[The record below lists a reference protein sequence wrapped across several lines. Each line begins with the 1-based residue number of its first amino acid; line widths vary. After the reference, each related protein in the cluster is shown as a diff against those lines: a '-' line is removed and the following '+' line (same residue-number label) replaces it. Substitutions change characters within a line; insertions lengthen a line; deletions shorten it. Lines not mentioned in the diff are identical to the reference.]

1 MPAVQ
6 RLPYIE
12 PNSQFDHFDL
22 HQFWNRSRAV
32 TRETGIAFTD
42 YDRMHTVRRSA
53 VRSVAAPPF
62 AANDEQLANVI
73 AHRCWQYCH
82 GKQDM
87 PELDK
92 KQLKRIVTLK
102 VNRVKDE
109 RRGGE
114 GSDQDYRHQVHV
126 SNAQRIGYAQMQ
138 AAVAYRSWRLN
149 QPSTDVAASLG
160 ITPWNV
166 RIILWRLTAVAR
178 KLGYETIRRKHVGG
192 KYILEHTQ

>member
-1 MPAVQ
+1 MLTVK

-12 PNSQFDHFDL
+12 PTSFDHFDS
-22 HQFWNRSRAV
+22 HQFWKRGLAV

-42 YDRMHTVRRSA
+42 YSRMHHEARSTRRK
-53 VRSVAAPPF
+53 VPAPPF
-62 AANDEQLANVI
+62 AANDKQLADVI
-73 AHRCWQYCH
+73 AHRCWRYAH
-82 GKQDM
+82 GGCRQM
-87 PELDK
+87 PKLDK
-92 KQLKRIVTLK
+92 KQLKRMTTLQLK
-102 VNRVKDE
+102 QIKDQ

-126 SNAQRIGYAQMQ
+126 LNVQRIGYVQMQ

-149 QPSTDVAASLG
+149 QPSTEVAASLG

-166 RIILWRLTAVAR
+166 RQMIWRLVLVAR
-178 KLGYETIRRKHVGG
+178 KLGYETVRRKHVGG